1 MDPFPPNK
9 VRRGRVPVCFRCGY
23 VKKFTV
29 TRSDL
34 LAAWGMGLIIVGVAF
49 FLVRDLRRRFEQI
62 DLFFDQLEGRCRYVP
77 FIAPAS
83 ALLGVFL
90 ILLAFVF

>member
-1 MDPFPPNK
+1 
-9 VRRGRVPVCFRCGY
+9 VVCCCWFVSDADYAR
-23 VKKFTV
+23 KSAV
-29 TRSDL
+29 TGSDL
-34 LAAWGMGLIIVGVAF
+34 LAAWGMGLIIAGVAF

-62 DLFFDQLEGRCRYVP
+62 DLFFDQLEARFWYVP

-83 ALLGVFL
+83 ALLGVVL

>member
-1 MDPFPPNK
+1 MT
-9 VRRGRVPVCFRCGY
+9 CGWFVSNAIC
-23 VKKFTV
+23 VKKFV
-29 TRSDL
+29 VSRSDL
-34 LAAWGMGLIIVGVAF
+34 LAAWGMGLVIAGVAF
-49 FLVRDLRRRFEQI
+49 FLIRDLRRRFDQI
-62 DLFFDQLEGRCRYVP
+62 DVFFDQLESRFWYVP